1 MNIRDMV
8 RKQVEIAS
16 SVETAAKK
24 IDFAKSANV
33 FWKLLSP
40 VVKNPDVRFGMGLGK
55 PQSGNFNTKY
65 IDLRVIPKLGPAFEA
80 EKLKYAKKA
89 LAALR
94 KYRGKGYG
102 KNAILIDGYN
112 VSILEINLDSQ
123 IEQVNVTLQFDAVK
137 DTDAKTPLK
146 KPADKP
152 LRLRSGS
159 LSKSLKNSAKRQR
172 AEDKERSE
180 KRVSGAHKAISA
192 GKTPKGINKLKAFM
206 KENDIDLKTLKAF
219 VKALTPTK

>member
-8 RKQVEIAS
+8 RKQIEIAS
-16 SVETAAKK
+16 SVETA
-24 IDFAKSANV
+24 
-33 FWKLLSP
+33 
-40 VVKNPDVRFGMGLGK
+40 
-55 PQSGNFNTKY
+55 
-65 IDLRVIPKLGPAFEA
+65 
-80 EKLKYAKKA
+80 
-89 LAALR
+89 
-94 KYRGKGYG
+94 
-102 KNAILIDGYN
+102 
-112 VSILEINLDSQ
+112 
-123 IEQVNVTLQFDAVK
+123 
-137 DTDAKTPLK
+137 AKTPLK